1 MRLRVLL
8 VEDSAVDAVMVE
20 RALVKGG
27 CEPAMERVDTADA
40 LRAALTR
47 APWDLVLSDYSM
59 PGWTGL
65 DALALVRDLA
75 PDLPFI
81 IVSGTIGEEIAV
93 EAMQSGASDYLLK
106 DRLTRLP
113 AAVRRSLAEA
123 ELRRDYGRSRVALA
137 FLAQASVALS
147 QSLDLLAIADTVLA
161 LAVPLLGDA
170 AAVDVLDEAG
180 GLRRATVG
188 DLEAPRAPAHDA
200 MRRLVPVSEVVSGDG
215 DDVGATW
222 TAMPFVFRGTA
233 LGCLTLAVRTS
244 GRMLDTTDGGA
255 GMELAARTAVALQN
269 ARLYEHARSAIAT
282 RDEFLQIAAHELRT
296 PLTPLST
303 HVQTLLRSA
312 RAADASVPVSRFDA
326 EIEAT
331 GRHVQRLAKLV
342 DHLLEVAKLPTA
354 PPRLDY
360 EPLDLT
366 ALTTA
371 IARELEPQANDAGA
385 TLDVRAGEPIAG
397 SWDRGRM
404 EQVLQSL
411 LLNAIKFG
419 AGKTIVVTVTRQGAD
434 ALVEVRDAGP
444 GIAAVDHARIF
455 ERFERAVPLHRYGGF
470 GLGLWTAREI
480 VRAHGGSIA
489 VASAPG
495 EGATFT
501 VVVPIAPAADTPE
514 SPQNW

>member
-8 VEDSAVDAVMVE
+8 VEDSPVDAVMVE

-27 CEPAMERVDTADA
+27 CEADVERVDTADA

-47 APWDLVLSDYSM
+47 EPWDLVLSDYSM

-65 DALALVRDLA
+65 DALTLVREMA

-137 FLAQASVALS
+137 FLAQTGVALS
-147 QSLDLLAIADTVLA
+147 QSLDPMTIADTILV

-170 AAVDVLDEAG
+170 AAVDVFDEAG
-180 GLRRATVG
+180 GLRRVTAG
-188 DLEAPRAPAHDA
+188 DLEAPQAQAHEA
-200 MRRLVPVSEVVSGDG
+200 MRRLVPVSDADGDG
-215 DDVGATW
+215 AGGAW
-222 TAMPFVFRGTA
+222 TALPFVFRGAA

-244 GRMLDTTDGGA
+244 GRALDTTDGGV
-255 GMELAARTAVALQN
+255 GVELAARAAVALQN
-269 ARLYEHARSAIAT
+269 ARLYEQARSAIAT

-342 DHLLEVAKLPTA
+342 DHLLDVSKLRA
-354 PPRLDY
+354 AAPRLDY
-360 EPLDLT
+360 DRFDLA
-366 ALTTA
+366 ALARATV
-371 IARELEPQANDAGA
+371 RELGTQASDAGS
-385 TLDVRAGEPIAG
+385 TLDVRADEPVVG
-397 SWDRGRM
+397 SWDRLRM

-411 LLNAIKFG
+411 LANAIKFG
-419 AGKTIVVTVTRQGAD
+419 AGKPIVVTVACRGLQAR
-434 ALVEVRDAGP
+434 VEVSDRGS
-444 GIAAVDHARIF
+444 GVAAVDHARIF

-480 VRAHGGSIA
+480 VRAHGGTIV
-489 VASAPG
+489 VASVPG

-501 VVVPIAPAADTPE
+501 VDVPIEPPSATPE
-514 SPQNW
+514 AHQNW

>member
-8 VEDSAVDAVMVE
+8 VEDSPVDAVMVE

-27 CEPAMERVDTADA
+27 CEAVIERVDTPVE

-47 APWDLVLSDYSM
+47 EPWDLVLSDYSM

-65 DALALVRDLA
+65 DALTLVREMAL
-75 PDLPFI
+75 DLPFI

-137 FLAQASVALS
+137 FLAQTGVALS
-147 QSLDLLAIADTVLA
+147 QSLDPMTIADTVLV

-180 GLRRATVG
+180 GLRRVTAG
-188 DLEAPRAPAHDA
+188 DLEAPQALAQEA
-200 MRRLVPVSEVVSGDG
+200 MRSLVPASADG
-215 DDVGATW
+215 GGAGGAW
-222 TAMPFVFRGTA
+222 TALPFVLRGAA

-244 GRMLDTTDGGA
+244 GRALDTTDSGVGV
-255 GMELAARTAVALQN
+255 ELAARAAVALQN
-269 ARLYEHARSAIAT
+269 ARLYEQARSAIAT

-331 GRHVQRLAKLV
+331 GRHVQRLATLV
-342 DHLLEVAKLPTA
+342 DHLLDVSKLWA
-354 PPRLDY
+354 AAPRLDY
-360 EPLDLT
+360 DRFDLAALAT
-366 ALTTA
+366 AT
-371 IARELEPQANDAGA
+371 ARELGTQASDAGS
-385 TLDVRAGEPIAG
+385 TLDVRSAEPVVG
-397 SWDRGRM
+397 SWDRLRL

-411 LLNAIKFG
+411 LANAIKFG
-419 AGKTIVVTVTRQGAD
+419 AGKPIVVTVACQGTHAR
-434 ALVEVRDAGP
+434 LEVSDRGS
-444 GIAAVDHARIF
+444 GVAAVDHARIF

-480 VRAHGGSIA
+480 VRAHGGTIV
-489 VASAPG
+489 VASVPG

-501 VVVPIAPAADTPE
+501 VDVPIDPPGATPE
-514 SPQNW
+514 ARQNW